1 MSILSRAGCP
11 VVTDQLDILRCS
23 PYGVN
28 GGGQGDIYAGFLCS
42 GDKVAIKTGRGDQS
56 LDVARGHITLKV
68 RSTRKCIL
76 QAGLIDRTM
85 ILLTQRVAREVYTW
99 FKVDHQNVAQL
110 LGMAMFRGHI
120 AMVSSWIEPG
130 DFYKF
135 INRFPNAN
143 RMDLCV
149 QVARGLSHL
158 HESRIVFGDLKAVGT
173 LYHAGLVKLTDF
185 GLSILEGSGIIFTVT
200 STGNAV
206 RGTTHWMAPELF
218 RGSIRCSFE
227 ADMYALA
234 MTFIEMFTD
243 DIPFPGLMEAVVI
256 LKVVYEGEIPARPQR
271 LIVGSVQHDWWWSFM
286 QRCWSR
292 EPSVRPKAA
301 TSVHEYGP
309 LFIYGKYGILHIVNR
324 KNNSPA
330 YSYPVDSE
338 HTTFGR
344 DDGCDIR
351 LLYGWVSGLHC
362 KLFFQSAKAFLTVY
376 GLNGVIVDGCHIA
389 RNPDADDE
397 SSETTIPIMNNS
409 QIEIFRKRFV
419 FEYPSKELRAKARAE
434 PATVKP
440 RRTLRLSM
448 IQSAQVF
455 TPRNLMTTKLP
466 SLIALDLPQLRT
478 SVTKPSRVL
487 MRSAKSP
494 WSEPEALKALL
505 CWRKRRIWL
514 WSRPWVTTPTRIS
527 DEEEI
532 IKDKKT
538 RTPLTSDDPLHIP
551 RRLLALLPLVR
562 PRLQPELLVAPTR
575 LLTPNR
581 PTLNRSAA
589 SVPAPAPPPAPAQT
603 PQQPARTPARRP
615 RFSLHKAVLLRSA
628 QRQLIER
635 ERLNQLQA
643 REPTIFDEEGDA
655 EMSDVE
661 PEFVEEP
668 ETEPSETSCDPHVD
682 ARLASEVGHLSV
694 DDADAEEEDAVEAV
708 VSPARRKS
716 DHGANGSFS
725 DDSERSMSEG
735 DVSIESDISEEHE
748 PEEKSSSR
756 LHTTLSF
763 LGGLLRSP
771 TKKKVEDA
779 EEEEDIVDLAV
790 TSKTRPSVW
799 TDSDNEEDDSDD
811 EVDAPEVEAP
821 SASEEDDVHTP
832 TEAETTTVDVHGV
845 NGVKSEPADYFEDK
859 AQVESTPVQPR
870 RLNVFM
876 TPQVAR
882 PNFPR
887 LAAGRKSVAVATP
900 GSAVGD
906 VSWLPEEEKEFKDE
920 EVSLDVK
927 SVPELG
933 FEERAARRQSALAV
947 LAAGPRQLPSRRQS
961 VAPHLAKS
969 EPFDPNNRR
978 MTLASTELAA
988 IPGTPQHASSLA
1000 QSTETAVVE
1009 DSSDEEEP
1017 VQENPLDTLRKKIDH
1032 MRRQSMHRAAR
1043 ESAIGP
1049 LFKNDEVTSSENVK
1063 LEDSEG
1069 IDGAKRESTDGLEES
1084 EHEFDEESQAES
1096 ELEVETEEEAVTQS
1110 EAETETEAEE
1120 GTLPEASDAESEL
1133 VSEQEEELGD
1143 VTIVAS
1149 IPTGPSTPALKGTP
1163 AGLDGMIDMFGPEFE
1178 PTPVAEPELELEVET
1193 KSSRLRTKSANPT
1206 RLKAPSATGM
1216 ARAKSAQSRLRPRK
1230 PRLLRLARRTP
1241 VEEPASASS
1250 RTSTKPATMV
1260 VSVELPRRA
1269 ATVKQEPAEEPV
1281 LAESKLKAPAKR
1293 ITRTASATSSSTGSQ
1308 RLSRTASSI
1317 SSGRASGRTTP
1328 SVPEEQSKPIARAT
1342 RAKAATSGLPARS
1355 RAAAPARVTTPVNR
1369 AEDEQDPMDIM
1380 TMPESPTKRSTRTKT
1395 LKAEAEEDETAHT
1408 TRSRTR
1414 SGESETTKG
1423 KRTTSRRVAAK
1434 ATEETRRMPPS
1445 KFPRL
1450 RPNPKSNPAGY
1461 RPKPPGRPLHRLAN

>member
-1 MSILSRAGCP
+1 
-11 VVTDQLDILRCS
+11 
-23 PYGVN
+23 
-28 GGGQGDIYAGFLCS
+28 
-42 GDKVAIKTGRGDQS
+42 
-56 LDVARGHITLKV
+56 
-68 RSTRKCIL
+68 
-76 QAGLIDRTM
+76 
-85 ILLTQRVAREVYTW
+85 
-99 FKVDHQNVAQL
+99 
-110 LGMAMFRGHI
+110 MAH
-120 AMVSSWIEPG
+120 SSS
-130 DFYKF
+130 
-135 INRFPNAN
+135 
-143 RMDLCV
+143 M
-149 QVARGLSHL
+149 
-158 HESRIVFGDLKAVGT
+158 
-173 LYHAGLVKLTDF
+173 
-185 GLSILEGSGIIFTVT
+185 
-200 STGNAV
+200 
-206 RGTTHWMAPELF
+206 
-218 RGSIRCSFE
+218 
-227 ADMYALA
+227 
-234 MTFIEMFTD
+234 
-243 DIPFPGLMEAVVI
+243 
-256 LKVVYEGEIPARPQR
+256 
-271 LIVGSVQHDWWWSFM
+271 
-286 QRCWSR
+286 
-292 EPSVRPKAA
+292 
-301 TSVHEYGP
+301 
-309 LFIYGKYGILHIVNR
+309 GKYGILHIVNR

-455 TPRNLMTTKLP
+455 TPSKPNDNQTPKSHRRRRSETLAEQLQSPIKPFSPARPTPAANIGHETLTSADEEREITLVGARGAQSVVVLEEEK
-466 SLIALDLPQLRT
+466 DL
-478 SVTKPSRVL
+478 VVV
-487 MRSAKSP
+487 
-494 WSEPEALKALL
+494 EAVGDDSDEDL
-505 CWRKRRIWL
+505 
-514 WSRPWVTTPTRIS
+514 S

-532 IKDKKT
+532 IKDKENENPFDVG
-538 RTPLTSDDPLHIP
+538 RSSAHSSPAPSAASSRSPAFAAGAP
-551 RRLLALLPLVR
+551 RRAYTSPY
-562 PRLQPELLVAPTR
+562 
-575 LLTPNR
+575 TPNR

-635 ERLNQLQA
+635 
-643 REPTIFDEEGDA
+643 DA

-790 TSKTRPSVW
+790 TSKTRTSEPPVKVEPEEEEDAHEVLRFG

-906 VSWLPEEEKEFKDE
+906 VSWLPGRVPVSTQHVDSDEEEQEDTKPVEEEKEFKDE

-1149 IPTGPSTPALKGTP
+1149 IPTGPSTPALKGVRALFRAAEVKGLGTQTP

-1216 ARAKSAQSRLRPRK
+1216 ARAKSAQSSSSTKETEAPTTRATRSLREPTKLPSRVQ
-1230 PRLLRLARRTP
+1230 TP

-1434 ATEETRRMPPS
+1434 ATEENKENAAVEVPEVETESKVKPSGLPTKTTRKTTASASKLAAPS
-1445 KFPRL
+1445 KIAVKAAEPAATSTTARAL
-1450 RPNPKSNPAGY
+1450 RTRARK
-1461 RPKPPGRPLHRLAN
+1461 

>member
-1 MSILSRAGCP
+1 
-11 VVTDQLDILRCS
+11 
-23 PYGVN
+23 
-28 GGGQGDIYAGFLCS
+28 
-42 GDKVAIKTGRGDQS
+42 
-56 LDVARGHITLKV
+56 
-68 RSTRKCIL
+68 
-76 QAGLIDRTM
+76 
-85 ILLTQRVAREVYTW
+85 
-99 FKVDHQNVAQL
+99 
-110 LGMAMFRGHI
+110 MAH
-120 AMVSSWIEPG
+120 SSS
-130 DFYKF
+130 
-135 INRFPNAN
+135 
-143 RMDLCV
+143 M
-149 QVARGLSHL
+149 
-158 HESRIVFGDLKAVGT
+158 
-173 LYHAGLVKLTDF
+173 
-185 GLSILEGSGIIFTVT
+185 
-200 STGNAV
+200 
-206 RGTTHWMAPELF
+206 
-218 RGSIRCSFE
+218 
-227 ADMYALA
+227 
-234 MTFIEMFTD
+234 
-243 DIPFPGLMEAVVI
+243 
-256 LKVVYEGEIPARPQR
+256 
-271 LIVGSVQHDWWWSFM
+271 
-286 QRCWSR
+286 
-292 EPSVRPKAA
+292 
-301 TSVHEYGP
+301 
-309 LFIYGKYGILHIVNR
+309 GKYGILHIVNR

-419 FEYPSKELRAKARAE
+419 FEYPSKELRAKVRAE

-455 TPRNLMTTKLP
+455 TPSKPNDNQTPKSHRRRRSETLAEQLQSPIKPFSPARPTPVSNIGHETLTTADEEREITLVGARGAQSVVVLEEEK
-466 SLIALDLPQLRT
+466 DL
-478 SVTKPSRVL
+478 VVV
-487 MRSAKSP
+487 
-494 WSEPEALKALL
+494 EAVGDDSDDEGL
-505 CWRKRRIWL
+505 
-514 WSRPWVTTPTRIS
+514 S

-532 IKDKKT
+532 IKDKENENPFDVG
-538 RTPLTSDDPLHIP
+538 RSSAHSSPAPSAASSRSPAFAAGAP
-551 RRLLALLPLVR
+551 RRAYTSPY
-562 PRLQPELLVAPTR
+562 
-575 LLTPNR
+575 TPNR
-581 PTLNRSAA
+581 PTLNRSSA
-589 SVPAPAPPPAPAQT
+589 SVPAPVPPPAPAQT
-603 PQQPARTPARRP
+603 PQQPVRTPARRP

-635 ERLNQLQA
+635 
-643 REPTIFDEEGDA
+643 DA

-668 ETEPSETSCDPHVD
+668 ESEPSETACDPHVD
-682 ARLASEVGHLSV
+682 EGLASEVGHLSV
-694 DDADAEEEDAVEAV
+694 EDADAEEEDAVEAA

-748 PEEKSSSR
+748 PEEKSGSR

-779 EEEEDIVDLAV
+779 VEEEDIVDLAV
-790 TSKTRPSVW
+790 TSKTRTSEPPVKVEPEEEEDAHEVLRFG

-832 TEAETTTVDVHGV
+832 TEAETTTVDVHGA

-887 LAAGRKSVAVATP
+887 LAGGRKSVAVATP

-906 VSWLPEEEKEFKDE
+906 VSWLPGRVPVSTQHVDSDEEEQEDTKPVEEEKEVEDE
-920 EVSLDVK
+920 EVPLDVK

-988 IPGTPQHASSLA
+988 VPGTPQHASSLA
-1000 QSTETAVVE
+1000 QSAEAAVVE

-1049 LFKNDEVTSSENVK
+1049 LFKYDEVTSSENVK
-1063 LEDSEG
+1063 LEDSEEVDG
-1069 IDGAKRESTDGLEES
+1069 AREEPIDGPEES
-1084 EHEFDEESQAES
+1084 EHEFDEESQAET
-1096 ELEVETEEEAVTQS
+1096 ELEVETEAEAVTQS
-1110 EAETETEAEE
+1110 EAETETETEAEE
-1120 GTLPEASDAESEL
+1120 GTLPETSDAESEL
-1133 VSEQEEELGD
+1133 VSEQEEELAD

-1149 IPTGPSTPALKGTP
+1149 IPTGPSTPALKGVRALFRAAEVKGLGTQTP
-1163 AGLDGMIDMFGPEFE
+1163 AGLDGMIDMFGPELE
-1178 PTPVAEPELELEVET
+1178 PTPVIEPQPEPEVET
-1193 KSSRLRTKSANPT
+1193 KPSRLRTKSANPT

-1216 ARAKSAQSRLRPRK
+1216 AGTKSAQSSSSTKETEAPTTRATRSLREPTKLPSRVQ
-1230 PRLLRLARRTP
+1230 TP
-1241 VEEPASASS
+1241 VEEPGPASS
-1250 RTSTKPATMV
+1250 RTSTKQATMV
-1260 VSVELPRRA
+1260 VSVELPRRG
-1269 ATVKQEPAEEPV
+1269 ATVKQEPKAEEADAPV

-1308 RLSRTASSI
+1308 RLARTASST

-1328 SVPEEQSKPIARAT
+1328 SVPEEPTKPGVRAT
-1342 RAKAATSGLPARS
+1342 RAKAATYGLPARS

-1395 LKAEAEEDETAHT
+1395 IKAEAEEDETAHA

-1434 ATEETRRMPPS
+1434 ATEENKENAAVEVPEVETESKVKPSGLPTKTTRKTTASASKLAAPS
-1445 KFPRL
+1445 KIAVKAAEPAATSTTARAL
-1450 RPNPKSNPAGY
+1450 RTRARK
-1461 RPKPPGRPLHRLAN
+1461 